1 MEVPGMD
8 DKEVSG
14 IKYRSG
20 VLVLVGDFSAG
31 DNDEFREFM
40 PVHRHGFVTVAF
52 HDRYGYGEIFMPEE
66 ICIFEVLFFLEVHA
80 GSISKFYKKKNRFYI
95 EKHRMVW

>member
-1 MEVPGMD
+1 MVVPGMD

-14 IKYRSG
+14 VKCRSG
-20 VLVLVGDFSAG
+20 VFVFVGDFSAG

-52 HDRYGYGEIFMPEE
+52 HYRYGYREIFVPEE
-66 ICIFEVLFFLEVHA
+66 IGIFEVQFFLEVHTD
-80 GSISKFYKKKNRFYI
+80 NYI
-95 EKHRMVW
+95 KIHCYPIAEMV

>member
-1 MEVPGMD
+1 MVVPGMD

-20 VLVLVGDFSAG
+20 VFVFVGDFSAG

-52 HDRYGYGEIFMPEE
+52 HYRYGYREIFVPEE
-66 ICIFEVLFFLEVHA
+66 IGIFEVQFFLEVHTD
-80 GSISKFYKKKNRFYI
+80 NYI
-95 EKHRMVW
+95 KIIAIP